1 MIHPYMPTDL
11 PRLLSAEFPAAVFP
25 DLAQDLVE
33 ADGLLHLEM
42 GAFASFMQRAKG
54 RADWELYRRGVRL
67 ADTLWSISDPALLN
81 ALGVS
86 FLEHLD
92 FNGPRGSAAWA
103 LLTPRLQVAWRSL
116 QALGGSEAKGSP

>member
-1 MIHPYMPTDL
+1 MVHPYLPTDL
-11 PRLLSAEFPAAVFP
+11 PQLLSAEFPAAAFP

-33 ADGLLHLEM
+33 AEGLLHLEM

-54 RADWELYRRGVRL
+54 RADWESYRRGAQL
-67 ADTLWSISDPALLN
+67 ADTLWSNSDPAVLN

-92 FNGPRGSAAWA
+92 FNGPRGPTAWA
-103 LLTPRLQVAWRSL
+103 LLTPKLRVAWRSL
-116 QALGGSEAKGSP
+116 RTHGGTERKGRA